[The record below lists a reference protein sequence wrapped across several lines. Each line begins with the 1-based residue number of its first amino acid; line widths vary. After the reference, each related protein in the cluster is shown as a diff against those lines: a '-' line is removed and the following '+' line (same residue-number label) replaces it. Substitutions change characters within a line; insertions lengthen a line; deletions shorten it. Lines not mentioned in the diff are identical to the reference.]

1 MDQERKKRIV
11 NDAISKMK
19 FVKDAKSAA
28 NDPFNQLLDKLS
40 HVLVD
45 ARVAVNPI
53 LKAGGGFDEPAL
65 KQIVFTTVRDNL
77 YKKFDNDEL
86 LVLLTIMVSDNVM
99 EDIKS
104 NPWGNDKPDLLS
116 GN

>member
-1 MDQERKKRIV
+1 MDQEKKKRIV
-11 NDAISKMK
+11 NAAISNMK

-28 NDPFNQLLDKLS
+28 NDPFNQLLEKLS

-45 ARVAVNPI
+45 ARVAVTPI

-65 KQIVFTTVRDNL
+65 KQIVYTCVRDSL
-77 YKKFDNDEL
+77 HKKFDSEEMH
-86 LVLLTIMVSDNVM
+86 VLLTIMICDNVM
-99 EDIKS
+99 EDIRS
-104 NPWGNDKPDLLS
+104 NPRGNDKPDLLS